1 MSDEKNA
8 YHHKRLK
15 VWQKAMQLVVDVYE
29 ITQRFPQEE
38 QFGLTSQIRRCAVS
52 IPSNIAEG
60 HGRGSN
66 KELIRFLNI
75 ARGSVFE
82 LDTQLEIARQV
93 RLLSRD
99 QFDYLGKLL
108 DEISVK
114 IEDQTILKGL
124 IQNSDYSIRKVL
136 YNKFENDIFG
146 LGEAEKTSYKNLPC
160 GSDGNTLFF
169 IVEPIDVKSRLEK
182 IRNTYSGKAW
192 EEFYSQHKKWVDIF
206 DSLSIESNPLL
217 VQVQLNVD

>member
-93 RLLSRD
+93 RLLSQD
-99 QFDYLGKLL
+99 QFDFLGKLL
-108 DEISVK
+108 DEISR
-114 IEDQTILKGL
+114 LLSGL
-124 IQNSDYSIRKVL
+124 QKS
-136 YNKFENDIFG
+136 
-146 LGEAEKTSYKNLPC
+146 
-160 GSDGNTLFF
+160 
-169 IVEPIDVKSRLEK
+169 KSR
-182 IRNTYSGKAW
+182 N
-192 EEFYSQHKKWVDIF
+192 
-206 DSLSIESNPLL
+206 
-217 VQVQLNVD
+217 

>member
-1 MSDEKNA
+1 MGAGEMSDEKNA

-108 DEISVK
+108 DEISR
-114 IEDQTILKGL
+114 LLSGL
-124 IQNSDYSIRKVL
+124 QKS
-136 YNKFENDIFG
+136 
-146 LGEAEKTSYKNLPC
+146 
-160 GSDGNTLFF
+160 
-169 IVEPIDVKSRLEK
+169 KSR
-182 IRNTYSGKAW
+182 N
-192 EEFYSQHKKWVDIF
+192 
-206 DSLSIESNPLL
+206 
-217 VQVQLNVD
+217 

>member
-108 DEISVK
+108 DEISR
-114 IEDQTILKGL
+114 LLSGL
-124 IQNSDYSIRKVL
+124 R
-136 YNKFENDIFG
+136 
-146 LGEAEKTSYKNLPC
+146 
-160 GSDGNTLFF
+160 
-169 IVEPIDVKSRLEK
+169 
-182 IRNTYSGKAW
+182 
-192 EEFYSQHKKWVDIF
+192 
-206 DSLSIESNPLL
+206 
-217 VQVQLNVD
+217 

>member
-38 QFGLTSQIRRCAVS
+38 QFGLTSQILRCAVS

-108 DEISVK
+108 DEISR
-114 IEDQTILKGL
+114 LLSGL
-124 IQNSDYSIRKVL
+124 QKS
-136 YNKFENDIFG
+136 
-146 LGEAEKTSYKNLPC
+146 
-160 GSDGNTLFF
+160 
-169 IVEPIDVKSRLEK
+169 KSR
-182 IRNTYSGKAW
+182 N
-192 EEFYSQHKKWVDIF
+192 
-206 DSLSIESNPLL
+206 
-217 VQVQLNVD
+217 